1 MLKIFKKIKY
11 KIEEKILKCIQEE
24 KMLEDTLKDTT
35 EFSRIVNRPNE
46 GEIVKID
53 NIKIF
58 NSFTKPNPKKL
69 DRRRKYY
76 LKHRYFRSAIV
87 LSKNNYLVDGYTT
100 YLLAKEMKFDYITIV
115 RKK

>member
-1 MLKIFKKIKY
+1 MLKIFKNIKY
-11 KIEEKILKCIQEE
+11 KIKDKIFEFAIEQ
-24 KMLEDTLKDTT
+24 DRN
-35 EFSRIVNRPNE
+35 EFSKIINRPNE

-76 LKHRYFRSAIV
+76 LKHKYFRSVIV
-87 LSKNNYLVDGYTT
+87 LSKNNYLIDGYTT
-100 YLLAKEMKFDYITIV
+100 YLLAKEMKFDYITV
-115 RKK
+115 LREK

>member
-1 MLKIFKKIKY
+1 MLKIFKKLKN
-11 KIEEKILKCIQEE
+11 KIEDKILEYAQ
-24 KMLEDTLKDTT
+24 KDAT
-35 EFSRIVNRPNE
+35 EFSRIVNRPNK

-76 LKHRYFRSAIV
+76 LKHRYFRSVIV